1 MTVVTKDREANELLS
16 RADALIA
23 EIRDVSKPLTTEQLD
38 AKRAEVE
45 ALRKR
50 ATMLAEFTPEG
61 ELKRQGAEGL
71 TPVDAQQ
78 ERKDFEQAQTAH
90 EKMRKFAVSKF
101 RNLGEFMRAASHP
114 QFATPAQQ
122 DAIRQMT
129 EMTRAITGDGSAEVL
144 LPLTQEASIF
154 SVSNVQEGILQYA
167 RRYPIPGRSLRI
179 PMLEQTE
186 GTNTLNRPMAGKIAN
201 VTYVDEGALKPE
213 RDPVFT
219 QRLIEAKKAAA
230 ITELGDEIL
239 ADDFTGQLPGQIVES
254 VGQQV
259 LNFFNE
265 QFTIDGTTAV
275 SAGGP
280 TGALASQNGALLVVD
295 RQTQNTITS
304 DDVFNMYAQH
314 THGPNSRWF
323 VNRNAVPQLM
333 KLTLNGNSLVTW
345 LMNLRDKPQMMLL
358 GLPVTVTDLLNPLG
372 TQSDFALINPDFYAV
387 AWRQGLTVQSSIHE
401 KFRYDL
407 TVYRFVA
414 RAGGVPLP
422 TSTYAYKYANGAKIN
437 EHSPFVTLGLP
448 SSS

>member
-1 MTVVTKDREANELLS
+1 MTQVTKNREAGELMA
-16 RADALIA
+16 RAEAIVD
-23 EIRDVSKPLTTEQLD
+23 EIRDISKPLTGEQLT
-38 AKRAEVE
+38 AKQAEVL

-50 ATMLAEFTPEG
+50 ADMIGEFTPEK
-61 ELKRQGAEGL
+61 ELARQGAEGL
-71 TPVDAQQ
+71 TPISANE
-78 ERKDFEQAQTAH
+78 ERQDFEKIQTQH
-90 EKMRKFAVSKF
+90 DKMRKFAMGKF
-101 RNLGEFMRAASHP
+101 RTLGEFMRAASRP
-114 QFATPAQQ
+114 QFATAAHQ

-129 EMTRAITGDGSAEVL
+129 DMTRAITGDGSAEVL

-167 RRYPIPGRSLRI
+167 RRYPIPGRSIRI
-179 PMLEQTE
+179 PMLEQTA
-186 GTNTLNRPMAGKIAN
+186 GTDTLNRPMAGKIAN
-201 VTYVDEGALKPE
+201 VGYVDEGAEKPQ
-213 RDPVFT
+213 RDPVFL

-280 TGALASQNGALLVVD
+280 TGALAAENGALLVVD
-295 RQTQNTITS
+295 RATADTIST
-304 DDVFNMYAQH
+304 DDVFAMYARH
-314 THGPNSRWF
+314 THGPNSKWF
-323 VNRNAVPQLM
+323 ISRYAMQSLM
-333 KLTLNGNSLVTW
+333 NLTLNGNSLVTW

-358 GLPVTVTDLLNPLG
+358 GMPVVVTDLLNPLG
-372 TQSDFALINPDFYAV
+372 SESDIALINPDFYAI

-422 TSTYAYKYANGAKIN
+422 TSTYAYKYADGAKIN
-437 EHSPFVTLGLP
+437 EHSPFVTLGVP
-448 SSS
+448 ASS